1 MSPKHARI
9 LRACAAPSILA
20 ALVVFFALGVGVA
33 YADTDVPSTPL
44 FEGGVW
50 SNGGVAII
58 CVVAVI
64 AVIVGVV
71 FIRRARAKRR
81 ASGPGAGS

>member
-1 MSPKHARI
+1 MSPK
-9 LRACAAPSILA
+9 RAHTLGAYAGPCVIA
-20 ALVVFFALGVGVA
+20 ALVAFFALGAGVA
-33 YADTDVPSTPL
+33 HADTDVPSTPL

-50 SNGGVAII
+50 STGGVAIM
-58 CVVAVI
+58 CVVVVI
-64 AVIVGVV
+64 VVIVGVV